1 MITSPNSPPVHFD
14 RNNANNEVINNHD
27 FKSTKS
33 TPKIDKTVEKI
44 QRLNDNTAKFN
55 NPKVTFLDAENK
67 TNEQHE
73 IATIL
78 QKEQARLERDQAN
91 IISILP
97 APQESVNTEAT
108 NKDMRKEFPLP
119 TGKEVQLG
127 NNNNNTDQL
136 VTENNNNTKDTS
148 PEEQAIEKTEPA
160 SQKLYNS
167 STTSQEYCT
176 PPRSPKSEISDINS
190 ADIEAL
196 NETL

>member
-1 MITSPNSPPVHFD
+1 M
-14 RNNANNEVINNHD
+14 
-27 FKSTKS
+27 KK
-33 TPKIDKTVEKI
+33 K

-91 IISILP
+91 VISILP
-97 APQESVNTEAT
+97 APQESANTEAPNNDT
-108 NKDMRKEFPLP
+108 RKEFPLP
-119 TGKEVQLG
+119 TGKEAQPG

-148 PEEQAIEKTEPA
+148 PEEQPFERTEPA
-160 SQKLYNS
+160 SQKSYNS

-176 PPRSPKSEISDINS
+176 PPLSPTSETSDINS